1 MILQSNAFKIIE
13 FQNSIGKMGE
23 KELLVDSE
31 H

>member
-13 FQNSIGKMGE
+13 FQNSTENMKE
-23 KELLVDSE
+23 KELLVDHE